1 MKQSHTQPQHGSAG
15 RHTRAFTLIELLVV
29 IAIIGILAAMLLPAL
44 NKAREKGRMAVCVS
58 NLRQISIA
66 LHLYTDENDGYMPT
80 PSGGAGVPTWP
91 KLLGR
96 YMPQKGTTS
105 TAPPNRVFVCPTAKY
120 PGIANNADLSL
131 TYSCTAAMLGIKPG
145 TVSTLTSGQPRLEA
159 GVTTN
164 PSETPL
170 VIEGK
175 QDPGNPGSASCQSNT
190 PWKSGSGTA
199 TKDDLGAAGGAAACN
214 WLDFRHLSDS
224 MHVLFADGSVRNV
237 TFLQAKSE
245 YLPTPSGQ
253 SLWEGR

>member
-1 MKQSHTQPQHGSAG
+1 MTQRQTHK
-15 RHTRAFTLIELLVV
+15 TQAFTLIELLVV

-66 LHLYTDENDGYMPT
+66 IHLYTDEDDGYMPT
-80 PSGGAGVPTWP
+80 ASGGAGGATWP

-96 YMPQKGTTS
+96 YMPKKS
-105 TAPPNRVFVCPTAKY
+105 DSATAPPNRVFVCPTAKY
-120 PGIANNADLSL
+120 PGQANNADLNL
-131 TYSCTAAMLGIKPG
+131 TYSCTAAMLGINP
-145 TVSTLTSGQPRLEA
+145 TSTSTPKSLTATQPRLEA

-175 QDPGNPGSASCQSNT
+175 QDPGNPGGANCQSNL
-190 PWKSGSGTA
+190 PWKSSSGTA
-199 TKDDLGAAGGAAACN
+199 AKDDLLLGSTAACA
-214 WLDFRHLSDS
+214 WLDFRHLQDS
-224 MHVLFADGSVRNV
+224 MNILYADGSVRNV
-237 TFLQAKSE
+237 TFGQAKTGFSP
-245 YLPTPSGQ
+245 PTAGQ

>member
-1 MKQSHTQPQHGSAG
+1 MKQSYTQPQRRSAG

-66 LHLYTDENDGYMPT
+66 IHLYTDEDDGYMPT
-80 PSGGAGVPTWP
+80 PSGGTGVPTWP

-96 YMPQKGTTS
+96 YMPQKGAGS
-105 TAPPNRVFVCPTAKY
+105 TASPNRVFDCPSAKF
-120 PGIANNADLSL
+120 PGIANNSDLSL
-131 TYSCTAAMLGIKPG
+131 TYSCTGAMLGIKPG
-145 TVSTLTSGQPRLEA
+145 TTTTLTSQQPRLEA
-159 GVTTN
+159 ADTTN

-175 QDPGNPGSASCQSNT
+175 QDPGAPGSASCQSNT
-190 PWKSGSGTA
+190 PWKSSSGTA
-199 TKDDLGAAGGAAACN
+199 TKDDLASGGPAACS
-214 WLDFRHLSDS
+214 WLDFRHLADS
-224 MHVLFADGSVRNV
+224 MNILYVDGSVRNV
-237 TFLQAKSE
+237 TFTQAKAAF
-245 YLPTPSGQ
+245 PPPSAGQ